1 DPVLITIR
9 AGKRFSNSVLC
20 NLHKGDIVYDEIMG
34 KESSG
39 KKMDKEYAEAL
50 KLFEK
55 RVAKRCVNREP
66 LDYRGTDASTRHHYN
81 AIRDGKIAEIN
92 CAKNDF
98 ACVRKNFRKIPIR
111 YADDI
116 GKVEDFMKTFVKK
129 SRPDQCDDSCEARR
143 LVKTIQTWITYFST
157 FDRKKLA
164 STMDCEK
171 YPEGKY
177 LTLTEDVLFYRALKE
192 IFNPFL
198 LELGKIDPKGL
209 KDEGLKSELRSIGKD
224 VSDFASAR
232 MLKDSVICTMVPWN
246 AAYDKYMLPY
256 EDKAENK
263 KFETTF
269 LEFKENI
276 CK

>member
-1 DPVLITIR
+1 LQ
-9 AGKRFSNSVLC
+9 
-20 NLHKGDIVYDEIMG
+20 KGDIVYDEIMG
-34 KESSG
+34 KENSG

-55 RVAKRCVNREP
+55 RVAKRCENREP

-81 AIRDGKIAEIN
+81 AIRDRKIAAID

-98 ACVRKNFRKIPIR
+98 ACVRRNFRKIPIR
-111 YADDI
+111 YAEDI
-116 GKVEDFMKTFVKK
+116 GKVAAFMKTFVKN
-129 SRPDQCDDSCEARR
+129 STPDQCDDSCEARL
-143 LVKTIQTWITYFST
+143 LVRTIQTWITYFST
-157 FDRKKLA
+157 FHRQRLG
-164 STMDCEK
+164 STMDWEK
-171 YPEGKY
+171 YPEARFQ
-177 LTLTEDVLFYRALKE
+177 TLTEDVLFYRALKE
-192 IFNPFL
+192 IFDPFL
-198 LELGKIDPKGL
+198 IALGKIDPKGL

-232 MLKDSVICTMVPWN
+232 MLKDSVICTMTPWN
-246 AAYDKYMLPY
+246 ASYDKYMLPY
-256 EDKAENK
+256 EDKAANK